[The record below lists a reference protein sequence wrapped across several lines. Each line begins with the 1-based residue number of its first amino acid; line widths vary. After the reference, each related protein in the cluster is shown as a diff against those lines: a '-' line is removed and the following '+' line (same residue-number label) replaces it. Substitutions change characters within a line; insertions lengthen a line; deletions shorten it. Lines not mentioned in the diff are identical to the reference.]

1 MAGSYGSR
9 PLPSLFAG
17 HSCPYWERLRATS
30 PFTPLQDFPCFAV
43 VSWSANRIARS
54 THLLDPERTGVHASD
69 QAHSPEGCRVTAS
82 RTGCKARGCRD
93 RQKGW
98 HKVSHK
104 TLRLLQTFGY
114 NHEQGS

>member
-9 PLPSLFAG
+9 PLPSLFAR
-17 HSCPYWERLRATS
+17 HSCPYCERLR
-30 PFTPLQDFPCFAV
+30 TPSLYKLSQDYLWFAV

-114 NHEQGS
+114 KHEKGS